1 MLALVQ
7 IPSGKGIFV
16 MQEAWWIYS
25 SMKPD
30 GFTHRRSLIFF
41 ALVLG
46 RSYKL
51 GILYMHTSTSKSPE
65 NMNNTTYLH
74 PSPSGQHQGSPK
86 CQQYHSTKRRMVR
99 TYPGQ
104 KHRKVLRL
112 YKNKHLQCKVRYIS
126 CQKQF
131 KEPYLPVLLGP
142 WQMWQWMQQQ
152 KSGWRMPRM
161 AYAYLKS
168 WDEKLRTSRHIIDVY
183 NSKVTR
189 LTTNQCLCKI

>member
-1 MLALVQ
+1 VLCLLLFKSRLAKEFL
-7 IPSGKGIFV
+7 SCK
-16 MQEAWWIYS
+16 
-25 SMKPD
+25 KPD
-30 GFTHRRSLIFF
+30 GSTRQWNLMVLLIEEAWFSL
-41 ALVLG
+41 L
-46 RSYKL
+46 SCYKL

-131 KEPYLPVLLGP
+131 KEPYLPVLEVEEEDRGWEIQPQQPVLLGP

-161 AYAYLKS
+161 AYAY
-168 WDEKLRTSRHIIDVY
+168 
-183 NSKVTR
+183 
-189 LTTNQCLCKI
+189 